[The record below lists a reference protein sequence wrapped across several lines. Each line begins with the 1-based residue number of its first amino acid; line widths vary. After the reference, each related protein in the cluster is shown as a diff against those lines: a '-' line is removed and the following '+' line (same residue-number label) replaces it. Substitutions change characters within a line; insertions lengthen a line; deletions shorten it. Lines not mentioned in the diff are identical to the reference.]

1 MVNESR
7 LAKVLLG
14 RDDETLV
21 ITSLL
26 EGTRNGDGA
35 AIVIHGE
42 PGIGKTA
49 ILERAVALARDF
61 NVLRTLGNEA
71 EMELPYASLQD
82 LFRPEIQEVEQLP
95 HPQRCALEVALGR
108 RDGQVPDRLLVGLGL
123 LNLMSLVSTRRPVL
137 CVVDDV
143 QWLDAASAHAIGFA
157 ARHVSK
163 DPVAFLLGSRT
174 LTEEVRGIAELHI
187 GGLEDKDAR
196 ELLAT
201 ALPDRLDGGVVDRL
215 IAETHGNPLALLELP
230 RGLTPSQLAGGFGPP
245 VSVTLT
251 GQIEESYRRRLAR
264 LSPGSRTLLLIVA
277 ADPTGDP
284 GIIWRAASS
293 LGIDEGASETIE
305 DDGLVDFGERVVFR
319 HPLVRSAVYK
329 TANPRNRREA
339 HNALAEATD
348 AVYDPDR
355 KAWHRAQATLH
366 PNEAVADELEA
377 SAERAQ
383 SRGGYAAAG
392 AFLERSVAF
401 TVDPASRAVRALR
414 AAQAKCMGGALDAA
428 SGLVMIAERGPLDD
442 LHQAQLDALLGQ
454 IAFARSRGNEVSPL
468 MLRAASRLE
477 HVDLTLARDA
487 YFDALIAAILS
498 GHLAVEAD
506 VVAVAKAALAVPPS
520 DQQPRASDV
529 LLEGLSLLVTD
540 GVTPGTAVLKRA
552 LSAFRGDRLSTEE
565 RLRWSWVAGGTAG
578 LIWDHETWDLL
589 TARHQRLARDLGALS
604 ILPISLSTR
613 VMMCLFAGEMAAA
626 QSLADQVEVV
636 TDASD
641 NRRIQNSALFLAAF
655 RGDQPELQQLSETI
669 TSDAQSEGE
678 GLALSRVHWAT
689 ALLCNGRG
697 EYEEAFR
704 CAKEA
709 VRHPNEFW
717 YWGWAAVELI
727 EAASRTNR
735 TEGARSVLAR
745 FQESTDASGTEWAL
759 GVQARCRALLTDGAG
774 AEALYQE
781 AIDRLLPTRLQ
792 VDLARTRL
800 LYGEWLRR
808 QRRQR
813 HARDQLRR
821 AHELFV
827 EFDMSAFAGR
837 AEAELLATGE
847 RARKREVDTQV
858 DLTPRELRISEL
870 ATQGAT
876 NQDIAEQLFIS
887 PATVEYHLT
896 KVYRKLGIRSRTQL
910 ANVLRSLPTNT
921 RSALPTAG

>member
-1 MVNESR
+1 MAAEPTVPN
-7 LAKVLLG
+7 VLVG
-14 RDDETLV
+14 RDNETQVLE
-21 ITSLL
+21 SLL
-26 EGTRNGDGA
+26 EATREGDGG

-49 ILERAVALARDF
+49 ILERAVVLARDF

-71 EMELPYASLQD
+71 DRELPYASLQD
-82 LFRPEIQEVEQLP
+82 LFRPEIREVEQLP

-123 LNLMSLVSTRRPVL
+123 LNLMSLVGTRRPVL
-137 CVVDDV
+137 CVVDDG

-163 DPVAFLLGSRT
+163 DPVAFLFGSRR
-174 LTEEVRGIAELHI
+174 LTDEVRGIAELHI

-201 ALPDRLDGGVVDRL
+201 ALPDRLDGRVVDRL

-230 RGLTPSQLAGGFGPP
+230 RGLTPSQLAGGFGLP

-264 LSPGSRTLLLIVA
+264 LSPDSRTLLLIVA

-284 GIIWRAASS
+284 GIIWRAAGS
-293 LGIDEGASETIE
+293 LGIADGASETIE

-329 TANPRNRREA
+329 TANPRNRRDA
-339 HNALAEATD
+339 HRALAEATD
-348 AVYDPDR
+348 AAYDPDR

-414 AAQAKCMGGALDAA
+414 AAQAKCLGGALDAA
-428 SGLVMIAERGPLDD
+428 SDLLMIAERGPLDD

-477 HVDLTLARDA
+477 HVDLNLARDS
-487 YFDALIAAILS
+487 YFDALIAAIVS
-498 GHLAVEAD
+498 GHMAVEAD
-506 VVAVAKAALAVPPS
+506 VLTVAKAALAVPPS
-520 DQQPRASDV
+520 DQPRASDV

-540 GVTPGTAVLKRA
+540 GVKSGIVVLKRA

-589 TARHQRLARDLGALS
+589 TARHQRLARELGALS
-604 ILPISLSTR
+604 VLPISLSTR
-613 VMMCLFAGEMAAA
+613 VMMCLFAGDVAAA
-626 QSLADQVEVV
+626 RSLADQVQIV

-655 RGDQPELQQLSETI
+655 RGDQAELGQLSETI
-669 TSDAQSEGE
+669 TSDAQLEGE
-678 GLALSRVHWAT
+678 GLALARVHWAT
-689 ALLCNGRG
+689 ALLRNGKG

-717 YWGWAAVELI
+717 YWSWAAVELI

-735 TEGARSVLAR
+735 TAGARSVLAR
-745 FQESTDASGTEWAL
+745 FVESTDACGTEWAL

-774 AEALYQE
+774 AEKFYRE
-781 AIDRLLPTRLQ
+781 AIERLMPTRLQ

-808 QRRQR
+808 QRRR
-813 HARDQLRR
+813 RDARDQLRR

-827 EFDMSAFAGR
+827 EFDMSGFAGR

-858 DLTPRELRISEL
+858 DLTPREFRISEL

-910 ANVLRSLPTNT
+910 ANVLRALPTNR
-921 RSALPTAG
+921 RSAVPSAD